1 MTKDEEIRAIKREAG
16 RLWARIERDYLDL
29 RYTEARKYAQQRLA
43 ELKNRLKELEGS
55 MMMSKEVDKAIRW
68 EMGRTTRDAARLI
81 FKVGTRKEDKIAKLQ
96 AQIDELR
103 AEVKDNRG
111 DFTYAEA
118 LKKLEDLE
126 TELKGERGDSND

>member
-55 MMMSKEVDKAIRW
+55 D
-68 EMGRTTRDAARLI
+68 D
-81 FKVGTRKEDKIAKLQ
+81 
-96 AQIDELR
+96 DE
-103 AEVKDNRG
+103 
-111 DFTYAEA
+111 
-118 LKKLEDLE
+118 
-126 TELKGERGDSND
+126 